1 MEKLSE
7 SLSEYEPL
15 ESRKRRIIENTLEEE
30 GIWLT
35 DAFYVSDMSE
45 KKDRLL
51 IGLGMYADKNHRV
64 QAQDVSDLL
73 SAVYKRKIRLSSS
86 ENRWIDSIE
95 KVFMYVEEAEF
106 IALNGYSRAVKD
118 NEEMSGDNYSVM
130 ESEDGIARFIL
141 SDGTGS
147 GDEASSDSTK
157 VLDLMEKMLDTG
169 YDPEM
174 ALQMLNTA
182 FFTAGREL
190 NHPTLDMCEIDL
202 HSGECNILKSGAA
215 VSFLKRGEQVE
226 IIGGESLPLGY
237 MRNADIVRRKLKM
250 TGGDYL
256 IMMTDG
262 VLDAL
267 NAHEYENTMKDI
279 ISTLRDE
286 NPKDMAGKL
295 IQTVLC
301 LSSGRIRDDMTVL
314 VAGIYKRVT

>member
-1 MEKLSE
+1 
-7 SLSEYEPL
+7 
-15 ESRKRRIIENTLEEE
+15 
-30 GIWLT
+30 
-35 DAFYVSDMSE
+35 MSE
-45 KKDRLL
+45 NKDRLL
-51 IGLGMYADKNHRV
+51 IGLGMYADRNHRV

-73 SAVYKRKIRLSSS
+73 SAVYKRKMKLSSS
-86 ENRWIDSIE
+86 ETRWIDGTE
-95 KVFMYVEEAEF
+95 KIFMYVEEPKF
-106 IALNGYSRAVKD
+106 IILNGYSKAVKD
-118 NEEMSGDNYSVM
+118 NEDKSGDNYSVT
-130 ESEDGIARFIL
+130 ESEDGMARLLL

-147 GDEASSDSTK
+147 GDEASKDSTK
-157 VLDLMEKMLDTG
+157 ALDLMEKMLETG
-169 YDPEM
+169 YDTET

-182 FFTAGREL
+182 FFTAGKEL
-190 NHPTLDMCEIDL
+190 NHPTLDICEIDM
-202 HSGECNILKSGAA
+202 HSGECDILKSGAA
-215 VSFLKRGEQVE
+215 ASFIKRGEQVE

-237 MRNADIVRRKLKM
+237 MRSTDIVHRKIRL

-267 NAHEYENTMKDI
+267 NAHAYEDTMKDI

-301 LSSGRIRDDMTVL
+301 LSAGRIRDDMTVL